1 MSQSSV
7 PWTNAATDPY
17 LPSIEQ
23 DTYSQ
28 AQLDAIFAQDAN
40 DQTVFT
46 PVFQDDLDDFKF
58 TPDNGSHSHG
68 NSSNPSTASTP
79 DFSSYSFGQ
88 QLPYHPYTE
97 PGTPQPYPLSRQLH
111 HTFEH
116 PNLQNR
122 PLPLRTQTSSSFV
135 LPSQPPQGYDRRRS
149 LSHGD
154 VDRIA
159 APPHP
164 TLVRLQNL
172 QGAKARSATPKEHRR
187 SGYPSRGRSVSQGP
201 TIVGR
206 PLKNTVPYFLPGSP
220 LVGLHPA
227 IGTPIGTPFERPHDA
242 RGGSRKRTR
251 PFYSDHDPQYQ
262 VPDPYLCRMTDPTQL
277 RHSRRIIEIGA
288 MAVRNHTKIDPKLE
302 TDDSLSPHERIVKKL
317 EDVERHLKQD
327 EADNQD
333 ALKGCAMI
341 REALNR
347 RVQRE
352 RVVVKLDDDDAA
364 TRSDELDAPSL
375 MMSKEDSGIVG
386 GGLDDD
392 DLMGLLIK
400 ENERLGDVPDE

>member
-17 LPSIEQ
+17 LPSIEHE
-23 DTYSQ
+23 TYTQ
-28 AQLDAIFAQDAN
+28 AELDAGFARDAN

-46 PVFQDDLDDFKF
+46 PVFQDDFKF
-58 TPDNGSHSHG
+58 AKGSGSHSHG
-68 NSSNPSTASTP
+68 NSSDPSTASTQ
-79 DFSSYSFGQ
+79 DFSSYSLGQ
-88 QLPYHPYTE
+88 QSPYHPYTE
-97 PGTPQPYPLSRQLH
+97 PGTPQPYPARQQPHL
-111 HTFEH
+111 TFQH
-116 PNLQNR
+116 PTFQHR
-122 PLPLRTQTSSSFV
+122 SLPFHTQTGFSFV
-135 LPSQPPQGYDRRRS
+135 LPSQPSQGYDRRRS
-149 LSHGD
+149 LSHSD

-172 QGAKARSATPKEHRR
+172 QGARARSATPEEHRR
-187 SGYPSRGRSVSQGP
+187 SGYPSHGRSVSQGP

-206 PLKNTVPYFLPGSP
+206 PLKNTVPYFLLGSP
-220 LVGLHPA
+220 LVGQQPA

-251 PFYSDHDPQYQ
+251 QIYPDYDPEYQ
-262 VPDPYLCRMTDPTQL
+262 VPDPYLCRMKDATKL

-288 MAVRNHTKIDPKLE
+288 MAVRSHAEIDPKLE
-302 TDDSLSPHERIVKKL
+302 SDDSLSSHERIMKKL
-317 EDVERHLKQD
+317 GDVERHLKQD

-341 REALNR
+341 RDALNR
-347 RVQRE
+347 RAQRE
-352 RVVVKLDDDDAA
+352 HVVDKGDEDD
-364 TRSDELDAPSL
+364 TTTNSEELDAPSKV
-375 MMSKEDSGIVG
+375 MSAEDGGLVG
-386 GGLDDD
+386 GCLGDD

-400 ENERLGDVPDE
+400 ENERLDGAHDEA